1 MQGYISI
8 LSWRG
13 AATAVV
19 CAVVAFLVWY
29 LFMKRFDPKIY
40 KKEQEE
46 AKEMPMLN

>member
-13 AATAVV
+13 AVTAVI
-19 CAVVAFLVWY
+19 CAVVALY
-29 LFMKRFDPKIY
+29 LLMKRFDPKTY